1 VVTGGAGFVGSH
13 VAAYLAEGGFKV
25 VAVDNLERASAVRRL
40 EEVGVPL
47 VVGDVRSVDL
57 PPADVVVHAAAYINV
72 EESWERPYDYMWNNA
87 AATARVAKQ
96 CAKTGARLIYISSA
110 AVYGEPQHL
119 PIDENHPTKPL
130 SPYGLSKL
138 AGEQMAQMLAPGAAV
153 LRLFNVYGPGQTG
166 TYAGV
171 ITKFVERA
179 KRGLPPVIYGDGTQT
194 RDFIHVA
201 DVAQFV
207 EVVLDRGAAGVFN
220 VGTGRAVSIR
230 ELAAIVMR
238 LAGLN
243 GEPLYAPPRPGDI
256 KHSAADVTKAKALG
270 WQPQIPLEEGLRRLL
285 IYYEYEI
292 DLNASRYF

>member
-1 VVTGGAGFVGSH
+1 MRVVVTGGAGFIGSH
-13 VAAYLAEGGFKV
+13 LAAHLAEGGFRV
-25 VAVDNLERASAVRRL
+25 VAVDSLERATAVKRL

-47 VVGDVRSVDL
+47 VVGDVRHVDL

-87 AATARVAKQ
+87 AATARVANQ
-96 CAKTGARLIYISSA
+96 CAETGARLIYISSA
-110 AVYGEPQHL
+110 AVYGEPQRL

-138 AGEQMAQMLAPGAAV
+138 AGEQVAQMLAPGAAV

-166 TYAGV
+166 PYAGV
-171 ITKFVERA
+171 ISKFIERA
-179 KRGLPPVIYGDGTQT
+179 KRGFPPVIYGDGTQS

-201 DVAQFV
+201 DVARFV

-238 LAGLN
+238 LAGLG
-243 GEPLYAPPRPGDI
+243 GELVYGPPRPGDI
-256 KHSAADVTKAKALG
+256 KHSAADVSKARALG
-270 WQPQIPLEEGLRRLL
+270 WEPSVPLEEGLRRLWTL
-285 IYYEYEI
+285 TSS
-292 DLNASRYF
+292 LR

>member
-1 VVTGGAGFVGSH
+1 MRVVVTGGAGFVGSH
-13 VAAYLAEGGFKV
+13 VAAYLAERGFRV
-25 VAVDNLERASAVRRL
+25 VAVDNLERASAVKRL

-47 VVGDVRSVDL
+47 VVGDVRRVDL

-87 AATARVAKQ
+87 AATARVAKR
-96 CAKTGARLIYISSA
+96 CAETGARLVYISSA
-110 AVYGEPQHL
+110 AVYGEPQRL
-119 PIDENHPTKPL
+119 PIDESHSTRPL

-138 AGEQMAQMLAPGAAV
+138 AGEQVAQMLAPGAAV

-166 TYAGV
+166 PYAGV
-171 ITKFVERA
+171 VSKFIERA
-179 KRGLPPVIYGDGTQT
+179 KRGLPPAVYGDGMQT

-201 DVAQFV
+201 DVAHFV

-230 ELAAIVMR
+230 ELVAIVMR
-238 LAGLN
+238 LAGLS

-256 KHSAADVTKAKALG
+256 KHSVADVTKARALG
-270 WQPQIPLEEGLRRLL
+270 WQPQIPLEEGLRRLWTL
-285 IYYEYEI
+285 T
-292 DLNASRYF
+292 LSLR

>member
-1 VVTGGAGFVGSH
+1 VRVVVTGGAGFVGSH
-13 VAAYLAEGGFKV
+13 VAAYLAEGGFRV
-25 VAVDNLERASAVRRL
+25 VAVDSLERASAVKRL
-40 EEVGVPL
+40 EEAGVPL

-57 PPADVVVHAAAYINV
+57 PPAEAVVHAAAYISV
-72 EESWERPYDYMWNNA
+72 DESWERPYDYMWNNA

-110 AVYGEPQHL
+110 AVYGEPQRL
-119 PIDENHPTKPL
+119 PINESHPTRPL

-138 AGEQMAQMLAPGAAV
+138 MGERVAQMLAPGAAV

-166 TYAGV
+166 AYAGV
-171 ITKFVERA
+171 ISKFIERA

-230 ELAAIVMR
+230 ELATIVMR
-238 LAGLN
+238 LAGLS

-270 WQPQIPLEEGLRRLL
+270 WEPSVPLEEGLRRLWTTW
-285 IYYEYEI
+285 
-292 DLNASRYF
+292 

>member
-1 VVTGGAGFVGSH
+1 VRVVVTGGAGFIGSH
-13 VAAYLAEGGFKV
+13 VAAYLAERGFRV
-25 VAVDNLERASAVRRL
+25 VAVDNLERASAVKRL

-47 VVGDVRSVDL
+47 VVGDVRHVDL
-57 PPADVVVHAAAYINV
+57 PPSDAVVHAAAYINV

-87 AATARVAKQ
+87 AATARVAKR
-96 CAKTGARLIYISSA
+96 CAETGARLVYISSA
-110 AVYGEPQHL
+110 AVYGEPQRL
-119 PIDENHPTKPL
+119 PIDEGHPTKPL

-171 ITKFVERA
+171 VSKFVERA
-179 KRGLPPVIYGDGTQT
+179 KRGLLPVIYGDGTQT

-201 DVAQFV
+201 DVARLV
-207 EVVLDRGAAGVFN
+207 EVVLDRGAVGVFN

-238 LAGLN
+238 LAGLG
-243 GEPLYAPPRPGDI
+243 GEPLYGPPRPGDI
-256 KHSAADVTKAKALG
+256 KHSAADVSKAKSLG
-270 WQPQIPLEEGLRRLL
+270 WQSQMPLEEGLRRLWTTW
-285 IYYEYEI
+285 
-292 DLNASRYF
+292 

>member
-1 VVTGGAGFVGSH
+1 MRVEVTDGAGFVGSH
-13 VAAYLAEGGFKV
+13 VAAYLAERGFRV
-25 VAVDNLERASAVRRL
+25 VAVDNLERTSAVRPL

-47 VVGDVRSVDL
+47 VVGDVRRVDL
-57 PPADVVVHAAAYINV
+57 PPADVLVDAACINV

-87 AATARVAKQ
+87 TATARIAKQ
-96 CAKTGARLIYISSA
+96 RAETGARLVYISSA

-119 PIDENHPTKPL
+119 PIDEDHPTRPL

-138 AGEQMAQMLAPGAAV
+138 AGEQVAQMLAPRAAV

-171 ITKFVERA
+171 ISKFVERA
-179 KRGLPPVIYGDGTQT
+179 KRSLLPVIYGDGTQT

-207 EVVLDRGAAGVFN
+207 EVVLDRGAFN

-230 ELAAIVMR
+230 ELAVIVMR
-238 LAGLN
+238 LAGLG
-243 GEPLYAPPRPGDI
+243 GEPLYGPPRPGDV
-256 KHSAADVTKAKALG
+256 KHSAADVSKAKSLG
-270 WQPQIPLEEGLRRLL
+270 WQPQMPLEEGLRRLWNL
-285 IYYEYEI
+285 TSS
-292 DLNASRYF
+292 LR

>member
-1 VVTGGAGFVGSH
+1 VRVVVTGGAGFVGSH
-13 VAAYLAEGGFKV
+13 VAAYLAERGFRV
-25 VAVDNLERASAVRRL
+25 VAVDSLERASAVRRL

-47 VVGDVRSVDL
+47 VVGDVRRVDL
-57 PPADVVVHAAAYINV
+57 PPADAVVDAAYISV

-96 CAKTGARLIYISSA
+96 CAETGARLIYISSA

-138 AGEQMAQMLAPGAAV
+138 AGEQVAQMLAPGAAI

-166 TYAGV
+166 PYAGV

-201 DVAQFV
+201 DIASFV
-207 EVVLDRGAAGVFN
+207 EVILDRGAAGVYN
-220 VGTGRAVSIR
+220 VGTGSAVSTR

-238 LAGLN
+238 LAGLG
-243 GEPLYAPPRPGDI
+243 GEPAYAPPRPGDI
-256 KHSAADVTKAKALG
+256 KHSAADVSKARALG
-270 WQPQIPLEEGLRRLL
+270 WEPRVSVEEGLRRLWTTW
-285 IYYEYEI
+285 
-292 DLNASRYF
+292 

>member
-1 VVTGGAGFVGSH
+1 MRVEVTDGAGFVGSH
-13 VAAYLAEGGFKV
+13 VAAYLAERGFRV
-25 VAVDNLERASAVRRL
+25 VAVDNLERTSAVRPL

-47 VVGDVRSVDL
+47 VVGDVRRVDL
-57 PPADVVVHAAAYINV
+57 PPADVLVDAACINV

-87 AATARVAKQ
+87 TATARIAKQ
-96 CAKTGARLIYISSA
+96 RAETGARLVYISSA

-119 PIDENHPTKPL
+119 PIDEDHPTRPL

-138 AGEQMAQMLAPGAAV
+138 AGEQVAQMLAPRAAV

-171 ITKFVERA
+171 ISKFVERA
-179 KRGLPPVIYGDGTQT
+179 KRSLLPVIYGDGTQT

-207 EVVLDRGAAGVFN
+207 EVVLDRGAFN

-230 ELAAIVMR
+230 ELAVIVMR
-238 LAGLN
+238 LAGLG
-243 GEPLYAPPRPGDI
+243 GEPLYGPPRPGDV
-256 KHSAADVTKAKALG
+256 KHSAADVSKAKSLG
-270 WQPQIPLEEGLRRLL
+270 WQPQMPLEEGLRRLWTTW
-285 IYYEYEI
+285 
-292 DLNASRYF
+292 